1 MIRGFL
7 LVGASVL
14 ATAAVAQANQSGT
27 AGTANGG
34 GISVLRGHDSN
45 APIDVTSDR
54 IEVQDRADRA
64 IFVGNVH
71 AAQADMTMDAAR
83 MTVAYAKATTP
94 GADPQIQRIDA
105 SGGVTVVSPSERAK
119 GSFGIYDLN
128 RRLITLIGKVSLLR
142 GGNTVNGARLVID
155 LNTGRSTV
163 DGSAVGGAA
172 SAAKGGRV
180 TGRFT
185 VPQKTQNG
193 TTSTTPAPAA
203 APAK

>member
-1 MIRGFL
+1 MIRGLFL
-7 LVGASVL
+7 AGASLL
-14 ATAAVAQANQSGT
+14 ATAAGAQTAQPASNSGL
-27 AGTANGG
+27 
-34 GISVLRGHDSN
+34 SVLRGHDSN

-54 IEVQDRADRA
+54 IEVQDRVDRA

-71 AAQADMTMDAAR
+71 AVQGDMTMDAAR
-83 MTVAYAKATTP
+83 MTVAYAR
-94 GADPQIQRIDA
+94 GAGPNSDPQIQRIDA

-128 RRLITLIGKVSLLR
+128 RRIITLIGGVSLLR

-155 LNTGRSTV
+155 LNSGRSTV

-185 VPQKTQNG
+185 VPQKTQ
-193 TTSTTPAPAA
+193 TTTTPPAA
-203 APAK
+203 TPPAK

>member
-1 MIRGFL
+1 MIRGLFIL
-7 LVGASVL
+7 GVSLL
-14 ATAAVAQANQSGT
+14 ATAASAQATQ
-27 AGTANGG
+27 NGG
-34 GISVLRGHDSN
+34 LSVLRGHDSN
-45 APIDVTSDR
+45 APVDVTSDR

-71 AAQADMTMDAAR
+71 VIQGDMTMDAAR
-83 MTVAYAKATTP
+83 MTVAYSKAP
-94 GADPQIQRIDA
+94 GPNAEPQIQRIDA

-128 RRLITLIGKVSLLR
+128 RRIITLIGGVSLVR

-155 LNTGRSTV
+155 LNSGRSTV
-163 DGSAVGGAA
+163 DGSAVGGGA
-172 SAAKGGRV
+172 SAGKGGRV

-185 VPQKTQNG
+185 VPPRTQ
-193 TTSTTPAPAA
+193 A